1 MSAISV
7 PTQQPA
13 ISGDR
18 PRVPGTGTLLG
29 VLGAVVA
36 AFVFVWLVGLDL
48 GVRPPLPARIQAD
61 SVVVLVSLVG
71 DLGARLASVLA
82 LGALAGYLFFGRDER
97 LRAVA
102 GRAAQL
108 WLAAAILNT
117 VANPAYVTGVPLGAV
132 LRLDAWWTFLLAT
145 PSALAWLTSAFV
157 ALGVAVAAYTKRDA
171 GVLALLMLGGVLAQV
186 FVAATGNVTVGLD
199 HDWATDAAIVA
210 TLAFMPLAMLAV
222 GAWLTGTPDA
232 VRRYHRAAPGLVLV
246 WAAGVAAIGWQQLAG
261 QPATSQFYGVPLIG
275 LAVVQVL
282 LLVSWGF
289 RQVSAEAR
297 RSASRRGWS
306 VARDVMLIVA
316 ALAFAAAENH
326 IPPPRFLEPQNIS
339 INYLGYEVLVEPTL
353 GRLLLLG
360 RPNVLWVAILVFAIG
375 AYLVGMRKVRAHGG
389 RWPML
394 RFVAWASA
402 WLLTGYLAVSGL
414 WEYSTVMYSWHMV
427 VHMTV
432 NMLVPVL
439 AVLGGPLTLM
449 RQASGGPD
457 AAPGSLGAV
466 VDALESSRVWQV
478 LTSPPIAWLAYV
490 GSLFAVYFTPLFPW
504 LMRYHWAHQL
514 MLLFFMMTG
523 YFFFNLIIGHDR
535 TSYQLPHLVKLALV
549 ISIMPFHA
557 IFAVGVLSSRS
568 LIGGAFY
575 ETLAMPFVP
584 DLMADQN
591 VAGQATWLLGEIP
604 LFIVMLALAAQWFR
618 ADSREAEQIDAAT
631 DSGEDDSFDAY
642 NEMLAELARRDAADR
657 RADALRRH
665 QP

>member
-7 PTQQPA
+7 PTQQPTA
-13 ISGDR
+13 VGDG
-18 PRVPGTGTLLG
+18 PRVPSTGTLLG

-36 AFVFVWLVGLDL
+36 AFVFVWLIGLDL

-61 SVVVLVSLVG
+61 GIVVLVSLVG

-82 LGALAGYLFFGRDER
+82 LGALTGYLFFGRDEH
-97 LRAVA
+97 LRALA
-102 GRAAQL
+102 GRAAQV
-108 WLAAAILNT
+108 WFVAAILNT

-132 LRLDAWWTFLLAT
+132 LRLDAWWTFLLVT
-145 PSALAWLTSAFV
+145 PSAMAWLASALV
-157 ALGVAVAAYTKRDA
+157 AFGVVVAAYTRRDA
-171 GVLALLMLGGVLAQV
+171 GVLALLLLGGVLAQV

-199 HDWATDAAIVA
+199 HDWATDAAIVG
-210 TLAFMPLAMLAV
+210 TLAFMPLALLAV
-222 GAWLTGTPDA
+222 GAWLSSTAEA
-232 VRRYHRAAPGLVLV
+232 VRRYHRAVPGLVIV
-246 WAAGVAAIGWQQLAG
+246 WAVATAAIGWQQLAD
-261 QPATSQFYGVPLIG
+261 QPVTSQFYGVALLGFAGVQAWLLI
-275 LAVVQVL
+275 
-282 LLVSWGF
+282 SWGV
-289 RQVSAEAR
+289 RQISAEANR
-297 RSASRRGWS
+297 AASRRGWS

-353 GRLLLLG
+353 SRLFLLG
-360 RPNVLWVAILVFAIG
+360 RPNVLWVAILVVAIG
-375 AYLVGMRKVRAHGG
+375 AYLIGMRKVRSHGG
-389 RWPML
+389 RWPTL
-394 RFVAWASA
+394 RLVAWSAA

-439 AVLGGPLTLM
+439 AVLGGPLTLI
-449 RQASGGPD
+449 RQASGPD
-457 AAPGSLGAV
+457 AAPGSMGGV
-466 VDALESSRVWQV
+466 VDAVESSRVWQV
-478 LTSPPIAWLAYV
+478 MTSPPVAWVAYV

-557 IFAVGVLSSRS
+557 LFAVGVLSSKS
-568 LIGGAFY
+568 LIGASFY
-575 ETLAMPFVP
+575 ETLAIGWLP

-591 VAGQATWLLGEIP
+591 VAGQATWLLGEVP

-618 ADSREAEQIDAAT
+618 SDAREAEQIDTAT
-631 DSGEDDSFDAY
+631 DSGDDDSFDAY
-642 NEMLAELARRDAADR
+642 NDMLAELARRDAADR
-657 RADALRRH
+657 RAEVLRRH